1 MPEMHLYEYAI
12 IRLVPMVERE
22 EFINVGIILFSKHA
36 KFIRTKIEL
45 PEEKLKLFNCELDID
60 EIRSYL
66 NAFELVS
73 KGGKNGGPMA
83 SEDIPERFRWLTA
96 LRSSIIQTSRPH
108 PGKAEDLEAELE
120 KLFEEYVL

>member
-1 MPEMHLYEYAI
+1 MHLYEYAI

-36 KFIRTKIEL
+36 KFIQTKIEL
-45 PEEKLKLFNCELDID
+45 PEEKLKLFKCELDID
-60 EIRSYL
+60 EIKSYL
-66 NAFELVS
+66 HAFELVS

-83 SEDIPERFRWLTA
+83 NEDIPSRFRWLTA

-120 KLFEEYVL
+120 KLFEEYVS

>member
-36 KFIRTKIEL
+36 KFICTKIEL

-60 EIRSYL
+60 EVKSYL

-73 KGGKNGGPMA
+73 KGSKDGGPMA
-83 SEDIPERFRWLTA
+83 REDVPSRFRWLTA

-108 PGKAEDLEAELE
+108 PGKTNDLEAELE
-120 KLFEEYVL
+120 KLFEEYVR